1 MDELVVDW
9 SGEVR
14 HLQTTYRRKE
24 LFHMNSDSKE
34 DFTDSWW
41 FLGICAAVAVILTL
55 LHFNR

>member
-1 MDELVVDW
+1 MDW